1 MYVDMSRDRQFYLG
15 VKALITDPDGKI
27 LLLKSAR
34 RKPSDKWEPYWDLP
48 GGKMQ
53 DLDIVG
59 TLRREVRE
67 EIGVKKLE
75 VENLFDVSVANFR
88 IDKGEGNLMF
98 LIYLCSIPGNS
109 RLKLSQEHS
118 QFRWV
123 SRKEAATCLAYMLP
137 KDSLKRI
144 LNAGI
149 IR

>member
-1 MYVDMSRDRQFYLG
+1 MFVMSGDRQFYLG
-15 VKALITDPDGKI
+15 VKALITDSKDRI

-53 DLDIVG
+53 DLDIIG
-59 TLRREVRE
+59 TLMREVRE
-67 EIGVKKLE
+67 EIGVRRLD
-75 VENLFDVSVANFR
+75 VQDLLDVSVANFR

-109 RLKLSQEHS
+109 RLKLSHEHS
-118 QFRWV
+118 QFKWV
-123 SRKEAATCLAYMLP
+123 SRKEAVKCLGYMLP
-137 KDSLKRI
+137 EDSLKRI

-149 IR
+149 TR